1 MTLAVQTDTT
11 LIKPLEGAI
20 VRRYTAGAAVTAG
33 APVALDS
40 SGYVQH
46 ADGNSSDPVA
56 DMCQGIAIQAAAA
69 AGDRIDVV
77 VYGPVSCM
85 TGATPGAYIYIS
97 DTAALPDVSST
108 SNGVIGIAE
117 SATVLFVRP
126 QKP

>member
-33 APVALDS
+33 CPVAFDS

-56 DMCQGIAIQAAAA
+56 DMVQGIAIQAAAA
-69 AGDRIDVV
+69 AGDRVDVV
-77 VYGPVSCM
+77 LYGPVSCV
-85 TGATPGAYIYIS
+85 TGATPGAYVYIS
-97 DTAALPDVSST
+97 DTAGLPDVSST
-108 SNGVIGIAE
+108 SNGLIGIAE
-117 SATVLFVRP
+117 STTVLFVRP

>member
-1 MTLAVQTDTT
+1 MTLAVQTDLT

-20 VRRYTAGAAVTAG
+20 VRRYTSGAAVTAG
-33 APVALDS
+33 SPVALDS

-56 DMCQGIAIQAAAA
+56 DMVLGITLQTAAAA
-69 AGDRIDVV
+69 AERVDVV
-77 VYGPVSCM
+77 VFGPVSCV
-85 TGATPGAYIYIS
+85 TGATPGAYTYIS
-97 DTAALPDVSST
+97 DTVALPDHTST
-108 SNGVIGIAE
+108 SNGLIGIAE

>member
-20 VRRYTAGAAVTAG
+20 VRRYTAGAAITAG
-33 APVALDS
+33 CPVGLDS

-46 ADGNSSDPVA
+46 ADGNGSDPAA
-56 DMCQGIAIQAAAA
+56 DMIQGIAIQAAAA
-69 AGDRIDVV
+69 AGERIDVV

-85 TGATPGAYIYIS
+85 TGATPGGYVYIS
-97 DTAALPDVSST
+97 DTVALPDTTST
-108 SNGVIGIAE
+108 SNGVIGVAE

>member
-1 MTLAVQTDTT
+1 MTLAVQTDLT
-11 LIKPLEGAI
+11 LIRPLKGSI
-20 VRRYTAGAAVTAG
+20 VRPYVCGAAVTAG

-56 DMCQGIAIQAAAA
+56 DMVQGIALQTTTA
-69 AGDRIDVV
+69 AGQRVDVV

-85 TGATPGAYIYIS
+85 TGATAGAYVYIS

>member
-1 MTLAVQTDTT
+1 MTLAVQTDLT

-20 VRRYTAGAAVTAG
+20 VRRYTSGAAVTAG
-33 APVALDS
+33 SPVALDS

-56 DMCQGIAIQAAAA
+56 DMVLGIALQTAAAA
-69 AGDRIDVV
+69 AERVDVV
-77 VYGPVSCM
+77 VFGPVSCV
-85 TGATPGAYIYIS
+85 TGATPGAYTYIS
-97 DTAALPDVSST
+97 DTVALPDHTST
-108 SNGVIGIAE
+108 SNGLIGIAE

>member
-1 MTLAVQTDTT
+1 MTLAVQTDLT

-20 VRRYTAGAAVTAG
+20 VRRYTSGAAVTAG
-33 APVALDS
+33 SPVALDS

-56 DMCQGIAIQAAAA
+56 DMVHGITLQTTTA
-69 AGDRIDVV
+69 AGQRVDVV
-77 VYGPVSCM
+77 VYGPVWCM
-85 TGATPGAYIYIS
+85 TGATPGSYVYIS
-97 DTAALPDVSST
+97 DTVALPDHSST

-117 SATVLFVRP
+117 SANILFVRP

>member
-1 MTLAVQTDTT
+1 MTLAVQTDLT

-20 VRRYTAGAAVTAG
+20 VRRYTCGAAVTAG

-46 ADGNSSDPVA
+46 ADGNGSDPAA
-56 DMCQGIAIQAAAA
+56 DMVQGIALQTTTA
-69 AGDRIDVV
+69 AGQRVDVV

-85 TGATPGAYIYIS
+85 TGATPGGYVYIS
-97 DTAALPDVSST
+97 DTVALPDVSST

>member
-20 VRRYTAGAAVTAG
+20 VRRYTAGAAITAG
-33 APVALDS
+33 VPVALDS
-40 SGYVQH
+40 SGYVQT

-56 DMCQGIAIQAAAA
+56 DMIQGIAIQAAAA
-69 AGDRIDVV
+69 AGERIDVV

-85 TGATPGAYIYIS
+85 TGATAGGYVYIS
-97 DTAALPDVSST
+97 DTAGLPDVSST